1 MGKYEEFSRRALE
14 ALGGLENIENV
25 VHCITRLRVTYKSK
39 AAIDFDAMENLP
51 ECAGLVKK
59 DHVIQFIIG
68 PSINECY
75 QEFITISGWKDKED
89 AGTAEES
96 EKKANQGP
104 RNARWYLNQFSNFVA
119 PVFMDI
125 VPALSVGGMILALK
139 TLLVNYFGVSIE
151 SGTAQLMMCVF
162 SAAFNYIPIYLGYSL
177 SKKLNM
183 PPILGMLL
191 GGVMVCQRFLEGNV
205 PDFFGIPVPQVD
217 YTSTIIPIVLGVFL
231 MYFVYKY
238 VKKIMPEVV
247 TFFLTPLV
255 TMIIVVPLTLIVLG
269 PIGYELSDTVGR
281 GIVWLT
287 DRVGFISQPI
297 LCVAYPYMVMLG
309 IDKAIEPLQLNLIA
323 TLGYDAVTGP
333 LGLVSNLC
341 VGASALAV
349 ATMTKNKA
357 KKGATV
363 SFGITGLCGVT
374 EPAFYGCLIENPRA
388 LLGTAIGAACAGLFE
403 GIFGLRAFVPT
414 SCSGLLTYLNFLDT
428 TDGSLHYI
436 VIALITSAIAIVVSF
451 VAVRLI
457 LTYDA
462 KKAAQ
467 KDTQQPVNVQ
477 VTQTEEKETA
487 KEIICEAKTVYAPVT
502 GKVVALDSVKDEAFA
517 SGTLGEGVGI
527 EPEEEKL
534 YAPADGTIEA
544 VFPTGHAIGMKSAD
558 GMEILLHVGVD
569 TVEMEGKGF
578 QTFVKQGEKVNA
590 GDLLMKFSKKEI
602 RAAGHEVT
610 TFILVSNASE
620 IGTFQRESG
629 NHVTKLDKLYSFR

>member
-1 MGKYEEFSRRALE
+1 MGKYEEFSKRALK
-14 ALGGLENIENV
+14 ALGGLDNIENV

-39 AAIDFDAMENLP
+39 EAIDFDAMENLP

-68 PSINECY
+68 PSIDECY
-75 QEFITISGWKDKED
+75 QEFITVSGWKDKED
-89 AGTAEES
+89 EKAAEEA

-139 TLLVNYFGVSIE
+139 TLLVNYFGVSID
-151 SGTAQLMMCVF
+151 SGAAQLMMCVF

-269 PIGYELSDTVGR
+269 PIGYELSDAVGN

-388 LLGTAIGAACAGLFE
+388 LIGTAIGAACAGLFE

-436 VIALITSAIAIVVSF
+436 IIAVITSAIAIVVSF
-451 VAVRLI
+451 VAVKVI

-462 KKAAQ
+462 KKAAREEM
-467 KDTQQPVNVQ
+467 QQ
-477 VTQTEEKETA
+477 TMSEKEEAPQEKKT
-487 KEIICEAKTVYAPVT
+487 ICEEKTVYAPVT
-502 GKVVALDSVKDEAFA
+502 GKVVPLESVKDEAFA
-517 SGTLGEGVGI
+517 SGTLGAGVGI
-527 EPEEEKL
+527 EPEEEYL
-534 YAPADGTIEA
+534 CAPVDGVIEV
-544 VFPTGHAIGMKSAD
+544 VFPTGHAIGIKSAD
-558 GMEILLHVGVD
+558 GMEILLRVGVD
-569 TVEMEGKGF
+569 TVEMNGKGF
-578 QTFVKQGEKVNA
+578 QTFVEQGNHVKA
-590 GDLLMKFSKKEI
+590 GELLLKFSRKEI
-602 RAAGHEVT
+602 QAAGHEAT
-610 TFILVSNASE
+610 TFVLVSNDSE
-620 IGTFQRESG
+620 IGTFRSECKG
-629 NHVTKLDKLYSFR
+629 RVKKLDKLFSFK